1 MVDLTPETSSQNIFE
16 MCDEELAAR
25 LAEAAPV
32 AARLAEAASAA
43 GPAADDADTQPDT
56 YDDADTERDSRSSQ
70 APEEL
75 AAELAA
81 AEPAAGPAVVN
92 ACNIGHGSAI
102 GETTFC
108 SISHTGI
115 AGRDQISAPE
125 PEEGRGQDHPNGSC
139 MPVPLRAA
147 ADHHG

>member
-1 MVDLTPETSSQNIFE
+1 MECIVDLTPETGSQNIFD

-25 LAEAAPV
+25 PAEAAPV
-32 AARLAEAASAA
+32 AARPAEAASAA

-92 ACNIGHGSAI
+92 AYNSGRGSAI
-102 GETTFC
+102 GETTVG

-115 AGRDQISAPE
+115 AGRDHS
-125 PEEGRGQDHPNGSC
+125 EGENDTTSRG
-139 MPVPLRAA
+139 
-147 ADHHG
+147 